1 MTRHNM
7 KHHRHKRAIQART
20 GRMVQAA
27 TGVGHRDMVVQTKKW
42 MLYGTTSISNAT
54 GAFAFGFQDVNIGT
68 AGIAANTYNS
78 LINTAALTYEEYRIR
93 RVTVRAQPGPGFTN
107 DDRIKSS
114 VFARVDVNS
123 QDTAATIPN
132 LNTLIGSEATVNK
145 TFTERSNIKLVD
157 YRPICY
163 SNGGVGASSRP
174 IIPSHLQWY
183 NISERSAHLW
193 RGATVAPVIADPTI
207 LPNTKS
213 IVVWVDCEIEFRG
226 RRPDFNTLGSLI
238 TVGTLGSPTEFSQ
251 RTTERVDHSHSD
263 GTIENASNR
272 IALPIEDDDK

>member
-1 MTRHNM
+1 
-7 KHHRHKRAIQART
+7 
-20 GRMVQAA
+20 MVQAA

-42 MLYGTTSISNAT
+42 MLYGTTAISNAT

-123 QDTAATIPN
+123 QDTAATLSN
-132 LNTLIGSEATVNK
+132 LNTLIGSECTVNK

-174 IIPSHLQWY
+174 IIPSNLQWY
-183 NISERSAHLW
+183 NITERSAHLW

-226 RRPDFNTLGSLI
+226 RRPDFNALSQLI
-238 TVGTLGSPTEFSQ
+238 TLGTLGSPTQVSE
-251 RTTERVDHSHSD
+251 RTTESEDHSITD
-263 GTIENASNR
+263 GDIESASNSPSR
-272 IALPIEDDDK
+272 AKENDAK